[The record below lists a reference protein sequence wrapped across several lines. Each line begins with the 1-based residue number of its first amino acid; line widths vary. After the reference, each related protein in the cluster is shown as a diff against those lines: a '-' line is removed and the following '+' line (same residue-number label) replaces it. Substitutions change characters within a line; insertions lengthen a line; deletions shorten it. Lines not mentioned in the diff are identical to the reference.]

1 VYRQARYLQLDAV
14 LFFVIHWRN
23 LMQYKAQSIAA
34 IGALS
39 CTFFGMDAAAIETR
53 FTYTSDA
60 IEWESSKL
68 YGDNFVIGDD
78 VSPVFT
84 VSFLLPGN
92 WLTLSS
98 PATFTIPNQP
108 DITLSNYTRPS
119 TFGPNAGNTVTV
131 DQNGDVTNWNFSFAF
146 DPVFIP
152 SGSPLDDAVDKLVN
166 SRAKIFSKQG
176 GSTCDCDVVQ
186 MRYNTATILSGG
198 HPFLIGPV
206 EVNYRD
212 GNLPSNWSLS
222 LVSAVPETSTY
233 LMMLGGLA
241 LLGALA
247 KRQKRLPHLSRLPI

>member
-1 VYRQARYLQLDAV
+1 
-14 LFFVIHWRN
+14 
-23 LMQYKAQSIAA
+23 MQYKARSIAT

-39 CTFFGMDAAAIETR
+39 CTFFGMDAAAIDTR

-68 YGDNFVIGDD
+68 YGDDYVLDND

-92 WLTLSS
+92 WLTLST
-98 PATFTIPNQP
+98 PTTFTIPNQP

-119 TFGPNAGNTVTV
+119 TFGPNAINSVTV
-131 DQNGDVTNWNFSFAF
+131 GQNGDVTHWNFSFAF
-146 DPVFIP
+146 DPVFVP
-152 SGSPLDDAVDKLVN
+152 TGNPLDDAVDKLVN
-166 SRAKIFSKQG
+166 SRAKIFSKYG
-176 GSTCDCDVVQ
+176 PALCDCDVVQ

-222 LVSAVPETSTY
+222 LVSAVPEPSTY

-247 KRQKRLPHLSRLPI
+247 KKQKRLPHARLA